1 VDVAAHG
8 HEEAHLV
15 LVLDGLYVTSARGP
29 APLQMG
35 GGLIYNPPGTWH
47 RDRFESVRGRVAG
60 RFLALS
66 LGNDRLRE
74 ATEVGTLPGEP
85 IVVLDRAAVGLAIR
99 LARVCQVRETPCAE
113 LDGITVD
120 LLAVIGR
127 LAGTAPRA
135 HPPWLAQ
142 ARAHL
147 ADRCEEP
154 VTIREVAASV
164 GVHPVYLARAF
175 RRRFGLTPMDYL
187 RERRVGR
194 AAALL
199 GATMLPLTEVAARS
213 GFCDQSHLA
222 RQFQRAFGIAPGRFR
237 AERARSGRTGNAG
250 GLPLERAGSLR
261 PGRTFR

>member
-1 VDVAAHG
+1 
-8 HEEAHLV
+8 
-15 LVLDGLYVTSARGP
+15 
-29 APLQMG
+29 
-35 GGLIYNPPGTWH
+35 LIYNPSGTRH
-47 RDRFESVRGRVAG
+47 RDRFEPVGGRVAG

-66 LGNDRLRE
+66 LGSDRLRE
-74 ATEVGTLPGEP
+74 VTEVGTLPSEP
-85 IVVLDRAAVGLAIR
+85 VVVLDGTAVGLATR
-99 LARVCQVRETPCAE
+99 LAHACQRRDTECAE

-127 LAGTAPRA
+127 FAGGASQS
-135 HPPWLAQ
+135 HPAWLAR

-147 ADRCEEP
+147 ADRCGEP

-164 GVHPVYLARAF
+164 GVHPVYFARVF
-175 RRRFGLTPMDYL
+175 RQRFGLSPMDYL